1 MRLIAITS
9 SAHCGGCPPSCC
21 SQAAER
27 VLIFQTD
34 SLLCR
39 AGIDAFAQ
47 WDYIGAPWRQD
58 DLWCVGKPWLTAV
71 GGNGGFSLRSR
82 ARTLACLDAWGY
94 LRGQCEDVFYVET
107 MPKVGGKVASRE
119 AGAKFAVESVYAAD
133 PLGFHAAYKW
143 LTAEQMAE
151 LLEGISREYAKCR
164 RRTNSS

>member
-1 MRLIAITS
+1 MITGDAIRMRVCAS
-9 SAHCGGCPPSCC
+9 EYVH
-21 SQAAER
+21 
-27 VLIFQTD
+27 
-34 SLLCR
+34 
-39 AGIDAFAQ
+39 
-47 WDYIGAPWRQD
+47 
-58 DLWCVGKPWLTAV
+58 
-71 GGNGGFSLRSR
+71 
-82 ARTLACLDAWGY
+82 